1 MNAADIQSITL
12 AEALARLAQMPPL
25 LHRALADASPEE
37 LRIRTDP
44 DSFCLVE
51 QACHLRDLEREGY
64 AVRLQRMLC
73 EDRPVLAQ
81 FEGDVVA
88 RERRYVEQD
97 AHRACDEFAVARS
110 ALIDRAET
118 LGAAQMARTA
128 VFMGRTI
135 TVCDLLA
142 MIVEHDRG
150 HREEIAKLVNLRA
163 AI

>member
-1 MNAADIQSITL
+1 
-12 AEALARLAQMPPL
+12 MPPL
-25 LHRALADASPEE
+25 LRRALVDASPEE

-64 AVRLQRMLC
+64 AIRLHRMLS

-88 RERRYVEQD
+88 RERRYMEQD
-97 AHRACDEFAVARS
+97 AYRACDEFAMERT
-110 ALIDRAET
+110 ALIDRAEA
-118 LGAAQMARTA
+118 LSGAQMARTA
-128 VFMGRTI
+128 VFLSRTI